1 MSVGK
6 DEKEPQFIQG
16 CIDAL
21 VTFDET
27 KRDQTHYKQ
36 IIKDSYGYVLSK
48 HSKVSQGYFLHCH
61 HPELAMNMK
70 LLDLTS
76 DAVVRMPDEMSQAS
90 GSECEAEDKAPK
102 EAEILLDR
110 NNVYIVLSGDV
121 YMKRSLESACSP
133 GRSPLWPRS

>member
-1 MSVGK
+1 MSVNK

-48 HSKVSQGYFLHCH
+48 HCKVSQGYFLDAH

-76 DAVVRMPDEMSQAS
+76 DAIVRVSEEPSFRGD
-90 GSECEAEDKAPK
+90 ECEAE
-102 EAEILLDR
+102 
-110 NNVYIVLSGDV
+110 G
-121 YMKRSLESACSP
+121 
-133 GRSPLWPRS
+133 